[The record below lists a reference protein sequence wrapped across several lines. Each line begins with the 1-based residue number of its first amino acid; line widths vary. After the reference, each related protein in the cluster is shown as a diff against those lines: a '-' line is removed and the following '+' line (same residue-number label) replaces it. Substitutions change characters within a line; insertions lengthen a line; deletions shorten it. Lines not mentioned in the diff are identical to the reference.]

1 MKNQK
6 TNKFNSQ
13 YQNKYYHKLIVLI
26 STISY
31 TNQKYKKYTQN
42 ILLYYFNGNLRRNGQ
57 KEATIK
63 TLQKYLYK
71 LNKIFKVTNNYHR
84 HLGVNMGTE
93 IYYELKY
100 SKTKCHQ
107 LINKHFKMKKEER
120 FQNRVNDSFKRRYDK
135 KGSVE
140 KGECFYNI
148 YNNKEENKK
157 DDNQKSIER
166 LQVEK
171 YAKKCN
177 FKSEAFLSIF
187 NLKAEKNVMIEML
200 KVVKRTE
207 NFFVNN
213 NKNGKI
219 DGIKPKKSK
228 LESKQQELSRILHET
243 KISLESEGYDI
254 KQLEIQIQKVYEQ
267 YKHKPHFVIENNKYN
282 DLKKIIE
289 QLKKS
294 VEHVK
299 RSTREDVQNIRNNIF
314 SILLEQLRHKLDIKV
329 LVPILKEYLDKQN
342 KLEYKKVFNNH
353 YYYELLKL
361 IGNEKEHLRNFE
373 FKQIVN

>member
-1 MKNQK
+1 MTNQQAQKSK
-6 TNKFNSQ
+6 T

-26 STISY
+26 STIAY
-31 TNQKYKKYTQN
+31 VNNKYKKYTQSN
-42 ILLYYFNGNLRRNGQ
+42 LLYYFNGNLRRNGQ

-107 LINKHFKMKKEER
+107 LINKHFQMKKEER

-157 DDNQKSIER
+157 DENQKSIER

-228 LESKQQELSRILHET
+228 LESKQQELSRILYET
-243 KISLESEGYDI
+243 KISLENEGYDI
-254 KQLEIQIQKVYEQ
+254 KQLEIQIQEIYEK
-267 YKHKPHFVIENNKYN
+267 YKNKPHFIIENSKYKDLDKIVNTFKKTVNKTN
-282 DLKKIIE
+282 TLALKDNGIK
-289 QLKKS
+289 
-294 VEHVK
+294 
-299 RSTREDVQNIRNNIF
+299 DNIF
-314 SILLEQLRHKLDIKV
+314 SILLEQLRSKVKLK
-329 LVPILKEYLDKQN
+329 ILIPLLKQYLKQQN
-342 KLEYKKVFNNH
+342 KLEYSKIFNNQ
-353 YYYELLKL
+353 YYYELLGLVEEQKRYL
-361 IGNEKEHLRNFE
+361 KYTEI
-373 FKQIVN
+373 KQAIT